1 VSYCERHFV
10 ILYTQPHY
18 QLNYVRVF
26 VYITDGFT
34 QELGFYYSS
43 LNSET
48 NNLKL
53 TFPCSVINWIHA
65 MTFTDFGKIIHFIKE
80 SKTSNVRVS

>member
-1 VSYCERHFV
+1 MNAMQRCELFTSIFVSYCERHFV

-34 QELGFYYSS
+34 QELGFYYSP

-48 NNLKL
+48 NNL
-53 TFPCSVINWIHA
+53 
-65 MTFTDFGKIIHFIKE
+65 
-80 SKTSNVRVS
+80 